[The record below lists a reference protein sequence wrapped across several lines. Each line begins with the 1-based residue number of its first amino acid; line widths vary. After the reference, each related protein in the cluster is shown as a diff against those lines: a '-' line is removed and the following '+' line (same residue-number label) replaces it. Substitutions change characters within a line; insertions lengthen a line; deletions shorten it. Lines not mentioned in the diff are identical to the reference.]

1 MPRSWGEVYL
11 DSTYPSEVL
20 SRMLRRQSAPRVL
33 LSSLDSAFTQTAP
46 LTPLSSAFTKTPGGM
61 PLLLPSDFWQRST
74 SHVFLLP
81 NFQTF
86 QRSTCK
92 RNSCFQSLPHSFFL
106 PHPSRTH
113 FEQLTHSLHREITP
127 NPSAFNRFR
136 SLCAEMGVYIPSQS
150 AFWTLGGSRRRLPV
164 PALHRC
170 GTREGSHSPH
180 FLK

>member
-92 RNSCFQSLPHSFFL
+92 RNSCFQSLP
-106 PHPSRTH
+106 
-113 FEQLTHSLHREITP
+113 QSLRR
-127 NPSAFNRFR
+127 NG
-136 SLCAEMGVYIPSQS
+136 GVYTIPVR
-150 AFWTLGGSRRRLPV
+150 LLDSRRKSTKTPRAGVASMRDPGGQPLTS
-164 PALHRC
+164 LL
-170 GTREGSHSPH
+170 EI
-180 FLK
+180 